1 MERPVTHRLAV
12 ALLEDDLRREILRGA
27 AERPAAVLDV
37 LRKAEVGQLE
47 RAVLVRQSI
56 AMVGMAAEGRAS
68 ILGALERGRLARRG
82 MC

>member
-37 LRKAEVGQLE
+37 LGEAEVGQLE
-47 RAVLVRQSI
+47 RAVLVKQSRG
-56 AMVGMAAEGRAS
+56 AYGRS
-68 ILGALERGRLARRG
+68 Q
-82 MC
+82 

>member
-37 LRKAEVGQLE
+37 LREAEVGQLE
-47 RAVLVRQSI
+47 RAVLVKHSH
-56 AMVGMAAEGRAS
+56 GRY
-68 ILGALERGRLARRG
+68 GCRG
-82 MC
+82 